1 MNPTQETVLRILREN
16 GPTTIPDLCRRMG
29 RAKCPVYKACRKL
42 ERDGLVRVAGI
53 ADDPHRPFIWEAV
66 E

>member
-1 MNPTQETVLRILREN
+1 MNPTQETVLQILREI

-29 RAKCPVYKACRKL
+29 RAKHPVYKACRNL
-42 ERDGLVRVAGI
+42 ERDGFVRIAGT
-53 ADDPHRPFIWEAV
+53 ADDPHRPSIWEAV